1 MSVSTSVHAIAIR
14 RAAQVMGSVEAL
26 RRHLQVSMTDLKR
39 WMVGEARPP
48 DAVFLKVVDLL
59 SDQELAR
66 IKHGRDPG
74 TESSGSSA

>member
-1 MSVSTSVHAIAIR
+1 MR
-14 RAAQVMGSVEAL
+14 RAAQILGGVEAL
-26 RRHLQVSMTDLKR
+26 RARLQVSMTQLR
-39 WMVGEARPP
+39 GWMSGEVRPP

-74 TESSGSSA
+74 TASSGSSA